1 MGQEVITGQEYL
13 RLIGRKNKRKS
24 KYNNQRVT
32 VDGYTF
38 DSKMEA
44 EYYHQLKLRKRAND
58 IKDFKLQPRYLL
70 QESFSKDAKRYN
82 KIEYVADFEIIHNDG
97 TIEVIDV
104 KGVRTQ
110 VFNIKKKMFHKRYPH
125 KLTLISR
132 EDI

>member
-58 IKDFKLQPRYLL
+58 IKDFKLQTRYLL
-70 QESFSKDAKRYN
+70 QKRFRKNAKKYN
-82 KIEYVADFEIIHNDG
+82 KIEYIADFEIIHNDE
-97 TIEVIDV
+97 TRELIDV

-110 VFNIKKKMFHKRYPH
+110 VFNIKKKMFHKRYPYR
-125 KLTLISR
+125 LTLVTR